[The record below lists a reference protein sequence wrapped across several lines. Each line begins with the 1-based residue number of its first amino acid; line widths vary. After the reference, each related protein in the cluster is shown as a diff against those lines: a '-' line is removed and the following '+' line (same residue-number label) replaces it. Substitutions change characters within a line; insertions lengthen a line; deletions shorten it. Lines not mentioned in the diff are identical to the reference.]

1 MPFRTEPFT
10 RSRESMDLGKSKLAT
25 SHAEKG
31 GPIALNSRAWVE
43 SISAGMRTVEAVIRE
58 LAQNDVPVLV
68 VAERGVGKA
77 AAAERIHKLSQRA
90 SKPFQ
95 AFLGREASPEIL
107 EACPGK
113 SGTVYLQD
121 VEELSAAAQKE
132 LFRQIELN
140 NSGPDR
146 APRFICGT
154 SRELQPEV
162 VAGNFRE
169 DLYYR
174 ISGVC
179 LRLPPLRQRKEDI
192 PVLRDWFI
200 AGAAQDLGR
209 PIPVLSAETRSFFME
224 YSWPG
229 NMRELKDTARA
240 IVAIG
245 DDALAMGGLRSL
257 LRPTLNH
264 GSNGESISL
273 KDAAR
278 AASRQVE
285 REIILQVLTKT
296 RWNRRRAAEQLK
308 ISYKAL
314 LYKLKQIGYQEY
326 GT

>member
-1 MPFRTEPFT
+1 
-10 RSRESMDLGKSKLAT
+10 MDLKRTKLAT
-25 SHAEKG
+25 SHAEEKG
-31 GPIALNSRAWVE
+31 GPVASHSRAWVE

-58 LAQNDVPVLV
+58 LSQNDVPVLV
-68 VAERGVGKA
+68 VAEHGVGKA
-77 AAAERIHKLSQRA
+77 AAAERIHNLSQRA
-90 SKPFQ
+90 LKPFQ
-95 AFLGREASPEIL
+95 GFLGREASPEVL
-107 EACPGK
+107 VACQAKG
-113 SGTVYLQD
+113 GTVYLQD

-140 NSGPDR
+140 NSEPDR

-200 AGAAQDLGR
+200 AAAAQDLGR
-209 PIPVLSAETRSFFME
+209 HVPVLSAETRSFFME

-229 NMRELKDTARA
+229 NIRELKDAARA

-257 LRPTLNH
+257 LRPALNP
-264 GSNGESISL
+264 GNGESISL

-296 RWNRRRAAEQLK
+296 RWNRRRAAQQLQ